1 CGSDRVQ
8 RFVTIASP
16 HYGTWTAYFRP
27 NIGAAQMRRGSAF
40 LNALNQDADMLD
52 RLNFTSIWTPLDL
65 MIVPA
70 ASSQMPVGKNVQ
82 IPVSGHAWMVT
93 DPRSLQAI
101 AAALAEPL
109 RNQAIAPN
117 AISQKT

>member
-1 CGSDRVQ
+1 
-8 RFVTIASP
+8 
-16 HYGTWTAYFRP
+16 
-27 NIGAAQMRRGSAF
+27 MRRGSLF
-40 LNALNQDADMLD
+40 LTDLNQDADMLD

-70 ASSQMPVGKNVQ
+70 ASSQMPVGKNLQ

-109 RNQAIAPN
+109 KKSIALTN
-117 AISQKT
+117 